1 MAGEGSSRFAQSSNE
16 LPGHASEAAGTVAT
30 SSTASTTG
38 SGTLAAGSGDIDVAG
53 HAGGAATADGSGS
66 AAGAGNVAVNLDG
79 GAAGNAVIEEVD
91 EVTVED
97 ADAGEVIET
106 IMVDESVDVPIS
118 VSGED
123 SSVPVTIVDE
133 SIPVDTVVEADGCNI
148 FCTREFQPVCGSDG
162 VTYSNKCTLSQAACE
177 GGSFIQVVKQGACES
192 DSNEGNQNLF
202 LISGAQLD
210 AINRLLVSHNN
221 IKQAAINKA
230 NTVRTEAEKV
240 FLAPFLEAL
249 ASNPLQNLVGNLG
262 PVPEVEPVVEVES
275 PLEIVPQVNLDAL
288 NRFLVDPIN
297 AAANAKIDALNDLG
311 LAAGNIGNILSSNI
325 IDTAN
330 AQLQAGVN
338 VINEAASANLDR
350 LNNLGNTAGDILA
363 PIQEAVQPLVLATG
377 PIQNAFNEPAA
388 NLIQDFEGELVKLL
402 KAKAILGAP
411 LFNVG
416 SQILAPF
423 VQLGSNLGGLG
434 IKAGKVGLGLLGGK
448 LALKKAGGLA
458 LAKAG
463 VGVAGGKLALKKAAG
478 VGLAK
483 AGVKLVGGKVALKK
497 AAGVGLAKAGVK
509 LVGGKVALVK
519 AKKAAPAIAVAGGL
533 GAAGLGAAGLG
544 LGGLAGLGANADG
557 TLGQIGQTQLVQL
570 EDGSLQLANTADGSA
585 GLQLG
590 GLLDVQS
597 AGLAGPHSVDIG
609 PGGSVLALDSGI
621 DGTQLSLG
629 GANGLTIDQNGIT
642 RNGQAA
648 AAIGNQIVVNPQTG
662 QKFLINAGNTR
673 TGQSIR
679 QHSGQQLRF

>member
-91 EVTVED
+91 KVTVED

-133 SIPVDTVVEADGCNI
+133 SIPVDTVVEADG
-148 FCTREFQPVCGSDG
+148 T
-162 VTYSNKCTLSQAACE
+162 
-177 GGSFIQVVKQGACES
+177 
-192 DSNEGNQNLF
+192 QNLF

-463 VGVAGGKLALKKAAG
+463 VGVGAGKLALKKAAG

-544 LGGLAGLGANADG
+544 LGALAGLGANADG

-597 AGLAGPHSVDIG
+597 AGLAGPHNVDIG

-621 DGTQLSLG
+621 DGTQLTLG

>member
-16 LPGHASEAAGTVAT
+16 LSGHASAAAGTVAT
-30 SSTASTTG
+30 SGTVSMTG
-38 SGTLAAGSGDIDVAG
+38 SGTLAAGTGDVDVAG
-53 HAGGAATADGSGS
+53 HASGAATATGSGS
-66 AAGAGNVAVNLDG
+66 AAGAGAGNVAVNLDG

-133 SIPVDTVVEADGCNI
+133 SIPVDTVVEAD
-148 FCTREFQPVCGSDG
+148 
-162 VTYSNKCTLSQAACE
+162 
-177 GGSFIQVVKQGACES
+177 
-192 DSNEGNQNLF
+192 GNQNLF

-673 TGQSIR
+673 SGQSIR
-679 QHSGQQLRF
+679 QQLRF

>member
-133 SIPVDTVVEADGCNI
+133 SIPVDTVVEADG
-148 FCTREFQPVCGSDG
+148 T
-162 VTYSNKCTLSQAACE
+162 
-177 GGSFIQVVKQGACES
+177 
-192 DSNEGNQNLF
+192 QNLF